1 MAAQKVH
8 ISLKA
13 QKLPNAAGF
22 LKGTSDPFAVLT
34 LYNKNDHNT
43 PPVKIGKTE
52 VVKNNLSPD
61 WIQTF
66 TVEYDPDMS
75 QSIHVKVYDQN
86 SYSSK
91 NNTEMASATFDL
103 DTVMSAKGH
112 TKSKQLK
119 RGGVIDL
126 RAEEAKGS
134 GNLRLKLSGMKLK
147 NTEGFMRMSDPF
159 YQFERKDVGLRGT
172 EWNIVHRSG
181 TINDNLNPNW
191 SEEKIDL
198 SVLCRGNLDE
208 ILRFSVMDYESSGDH
223 VLMGQIEMSVNDFVK
238 RFNSDKP
245 FDLMKKGKDTS
256 RGQIK
261 IHVVSLESF

>member
-1 MAAQKVH
+1 MSRFH
-8 ISLKA
+8 SHHLSSH
-13 QKLPNAAGF
+13 P
-22 LKGTSDPFAVLT
+22 P
-34 LYNKNDHNT
+34 HNT
-43 PPVKIGKTE
+43 T
-52 VVKNNLSPD
+52 
-61 WIQTF
+61 
-66 TVEYDPDMS
+66 
-75 QSIHVKVYDQN
+75 
-86 SYSSK
+86 
-91 NNTEMASATFDL
+91 
-103 DTVMSAKGH
+103 
-112 TKSKQLK
+112 
-119 RGGVIDL
+119 
-126 RAEEAKGS
+126 
-134 GNLRLKLSGMKLK
+134 
-147 NTEGFMRMSDPF
+147 
-159 YQFERKDVGLRGT
+159 RGT

-245 FDLMKKGKDTS
+245 FDLMKKGKDAS